1 MHPKIA
7 SYLLLSAALA
17 AAPAW
22 AVNKCPGPYGRVIF
36 QDAPCQGSETVRED
50 LEQKFKEAKKQQA
63 LEVKERERQAQMAAN
78 HKARIEREEA
88 EAKAEAAK
96 VVRIGMTSA
105 EVRANWGE
113 PSGVN
118 TTTTSYGTSEQW
130 IYRRGSYRT
139 QYVYLSNDVVT
150 STQSTK
156 NY

>member
-1 MHPKIA
+1 MKKLTTRI
-7 SYLLLSAALA
+7 LVLSATLALV
-17 AAPAW
+17 PAW
-22 AVNKCPGPYGRVIF
+22 AVNKCPDPHGRIIF

-50 LEQKFKEAKKQQA
+50 LAQKNKEAQRQQA
-63 LEVKERERQAQMAAN
+63 LQAKEHERQIQLAAN
-78 HKARIEREEA
+78 QRARIEREEA
-88 EAKAEAAK
+88 EAKAQAEK

-139 QYVYLSNDVVT
+139 QYVYLSNGVVT